1 MDVEGSYS
9 KKNNTIGW
17 GGGERERERERERG
31 STLKGKRER
40 RERRNGRRQRGGMVG
55 LEVRWSGAESD
66 IMKGKK

>member
-17 GGGERERERERERG
+17 GGWGGERERERERG

-40 RERRNGRRQRGGMVG
+40 REEKWTTTTRRYGRPRG
-55 LEVRWSGAESD
+55 EVEWG
-66 IMKGKK
+66 